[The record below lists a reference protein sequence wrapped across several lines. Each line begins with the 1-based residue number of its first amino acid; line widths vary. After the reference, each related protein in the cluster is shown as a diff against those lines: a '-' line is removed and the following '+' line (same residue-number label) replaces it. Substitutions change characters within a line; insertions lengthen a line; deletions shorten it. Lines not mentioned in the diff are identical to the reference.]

1 MSANSSIE
9 HVKSELDAI
18 IEKYA
23 EHQDLTADKPPAIGT
38 YWSPTRGDLRV
49 IEDTVGYEYSFPRRI
64 EIGVAIGTRFGN
76 FDGKLQSR
84 VKDEVKEA
92 LKGLVEKYGGFI
104 MNCSGSG
111 YSQIGWVKNG

>member
-1 MSANSSIE
+1 MQELNQ
-9 HVKSELDAI
+9 VKSELDAI

-23 EHQDLTADKPPAIGT
+23 EHQDLTVDKPPAIGT
-38 YWSPTRGDLRV
+38 YWSPTRGDLQV
-49 IEDTVGYEYSFPRRI
+49 IEDTVGYEYSFTRRI

-76 FDGKLQSR
+76 FDGNLQSKL
-84 VKDEVKEA
+84 KDELKEA
-92 LKGLVEKYGGFI
+92 LKVLVEKHGGFI

>member
-9 HVKSELDAI
+9 HVKSDLDAI

-38 YWSPTRGDLRV
+38 YWNPTRGDLRV
-49 IEDTVGYEYSFPRRI
+49 IEDTVGYEHSFTRRI

-92 LKGLVEKYGGFI
+92 LKVLVEKYGGFI
-104 MNCSGSG
+104 MNCDGSG